1 MYFYS
6 FRDFASTETIDTSAL
21 ATKKERLDNLDQA
34 NAEIEKL
41 RKLGEKLTGEL
52 QGELYFIYV
61 FLAIILHLKLLGII
75 SRYHSRFF
83 QQLPH
88 QMAA

>member
-1 MYFYS
+1 MDVFQAVTWKLMS
-6 FRDFASTETIDTSAL
+6 FFAFKLLCSKLFLSTFSRDFASTETIDTSAL

-52 QGELYFIYV
+52 QG
-61 FLAIILHLKLLGII
+61 KM
-75 SRYHSRFF
+75 RNF
-83 QQLPH
+83 QL
-88 QMAA
+88 

>member
-1 MYFYS
+1 MSTKKYFLS

-21 ATKKERLDNLDQA
+21 ASKKERLDDLDQA

-52 QGELYFIYV
+52 QGTQQWFSINGTS
-61 FLAIILHLKLLGII
+61 FKL
-75 SRYHSRFF
+75 F
-83 QQLPH
+83 Q
-88 QMAA
+88 

>member
-1 MYFYS
+1 MNYGSTFI
-6 FRDFASTETIDTSAL
+6 FLGRDFASTETIDTSAL

-52 QGELYFIYV
+52 QGKKFCY
-61 FLAIILHLKLLGII
+61 
-75 SRYHSRFF
+75 
-83 QQLPH
+83 
-88 QMAA
+88 